1 MGSNPGIFLNI
12 FYFIFHLNLKILYIS
27 CQIRKII
34 FHFYQIWEDFNHKL
48 GFNRNLVFETDFSTT
63 ASPPRRRRLLMRRP
77 LDGIGTTQCFI
88 HVSFRSV
95 SVFSHGGLS
104 SFCILSM
111 PFIGSWN
118 PCECQFFWKTI
129 FDKDHIFWEGHK
141 IFRNLHLT
149 FVLCSASQK

>member
-1 MGSNPGIFLNI
+1 MSRAAHSILKSISYKATYLCTRFHIEAQIVLIWRFTFHAKLEKSLCLLIF
-12 FYFIFHLNLKILYIS
+12 FYSVSFISIKFEKIL
-27 CQIRKII
+27 
-34 FHFYQIWEDFNHKL
+34 HNHKL

-63 ASPPRRRRLLMRRP
+63 ASPRRLLMRRP
-77 LDGIGTTQCFI
+77 LDGIGTTRCFI

-118 PCECQFFWKTI
+118 PWMSILLKNNFWY
-129 FDKDHIFWEGHK
+129 D
-141 IFRNLHLT
+141 
-149 FVLCSASQK
+149 